1 MLRFKSFSKE
11 KKQNKDPHEYYLI
24 WIQPQQNA
32 DLSIRANVIQPQNN
46 IHIIWKSSIHIID
59 SSYKNTKDTK

>member
-1 MLRFKSFSKE
+1 M
-11 KKQNKDPHEYYLI
+11 N
-24 WIQPQQNA
+24 QPQQNA

-59 SSYKNTKDTK
+59 SS